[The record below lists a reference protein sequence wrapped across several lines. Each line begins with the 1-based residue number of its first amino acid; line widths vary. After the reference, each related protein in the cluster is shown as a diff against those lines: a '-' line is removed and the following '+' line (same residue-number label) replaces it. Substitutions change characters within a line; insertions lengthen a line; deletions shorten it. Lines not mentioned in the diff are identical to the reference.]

1 MRINKYSGMKSPFLT
16 QEHEMIRQ
24 TVRDF
29 AEKEISP
36 LAYQLDKDEEFSIDL
51 VKRMGEMGL
60 FGMCIPQKY
69 GGQGL
74 DYQSF
79 IIAIEEIARVDS
91 SQAGT
96 LSVHNSLGIG
106 PIYNFGTEE
115 QKEKYLPDLCRG
127 NYVWAFALTEPNAGS
142 DSRNSSTKANLK
154 DDSWTINGSK
164 TFITNGNTSIT
175 RGVTL
180 QAVTGMN
187 EGKKTFSTILVEQ
200 GTGGFTAET
209 IHDKMMWRGTNTA
222 QLFFNDCKVPEENI
236 LGPQGEGSKIML
248 QSLDAGK
255 LGVAAIGVG
264 LAQGAYEMALQ
275 YAKSRK
281 QFGKSISNHQAIS
294 FKLADMHMKIELART
309 MLYKACWLKDN
320 QQKFSLEATIAKL
333 YSSEV
338 AKEVADEAVQ
348 IHGGYGLIKEYP
360 IERFFRDQ
368 RMLQIGEGTS
378 EIQRVIIAKH
388 LGCYIK

>member
-1 MRINKYSGMKSPFLT
+1 MKSPFLT
-16 QEHEMIRQ
+16 HEHEMIRQ
-24 TVRDF
+24 TIREF

-36 LAYQLDKDEEFSIDL
+36 LVYQLDKNEEFSVEL

-60 FGMCIPQKY
+60 FGMCIPVEY

-74 DYQSF
+74 DYLSF

-106 PIYNFGTEE
+106 PIFHHGTKE
-115 QKEKYLPDLCRG
+115 QKEKYLPDLCSG
-127 NYVWAFALTEPNAGS
+127 NHIWAFALTEPNSGS
-142 DSRNSSTKANLK
+142 DSRSSNTRAVLNNDTWK
-154 DDSWTINGSK
+154 INGSK
-164 TFITNGNTSIT
+164 TFITNGNTAIT

-180 QAVTGMN
+180 QTVTGN
-187 EGKKTFSTILVEQ
+187 NKGKKEFSTILVEK
-200 GTGGFTAET
+200 GAEGFTAET
-209 IHDKMMWRGTNTA
+209 IHDKMVWRGTNTS
-222 QLFFNDCKVPEENI
+222 QLFFNDCSVPKQNI
-236 LGPQGEGSKIML
+236 LGPKGNGSKIML
-248 QSLDAGK
+248 GSLDSGK

-264 LAQGAYEMALQ
+264 LAQGAYEMALK
-275 YAKSRK
+275 YAKNRK
-281 QFGKSISNHQAIS
+281 QFGKSISNHQAIA

-320 QQKFSLEATIAKL
+320 NQRFSIEATISKL

-338 AKEVADEAVQ
+338 AKEVADESVQ

-378 EIQRVIIAKH
+378 EIQRIIISKYI
-388 LGCYIK
+388 GCYSK

>member
-1 MRINKYSGMKSPFLT
+1 MKSPFLT
-16 QEHEMIRQ
+16 HEHEMIRQ
-24 TVRDF
+24 TIREF

-36 LAYQLDKDEEFSIDL
+36 LVYQLDKNEEFSVEL

-60 FGMCIPQKY
+60 FGMCIPVEY

-74 DYQSF
+74 DYLSF

-106 PIYNFGTEE
+106 PIFHHGTKE
-115 QKEKYLPDLCRG
+115 QKEKYLPDLCSG
-127 NYVWAFALTEPNAGS
+127 NHIWAFALTEPNSGS
-142 DSRNSSTKANLK
+142 DSRSSNTRAVLNNDTWK
-154 DDSWTINGSK
+154 INGSK
-164 TFITNGNTSIT
+164 TFITNGNTAIT

-180 QAVTGMN
+180 QTVTGSN
-187 EGKKTFSTILVEQ
+187 KGKKEFSTILVEK
-200 GTGGFTAET
+200 GAEGFTAET
-209 IHDKMMWRGTNTA
+209 IHDKMVWRGTNTS
-222 QLFFNDCKVPEENI
+222 QLFFNDCSVPKQNI
-236 LGPQGEGSKIML
+236 LGPKGNGSKIML
-248 QSLDAGK
+248 RSLDSGK

-264 LAQGAYEMALQ
+264 LAQGAYEMALK
-275 YAKSRK
+275 YAKNRK
-281 QFGKSISNHQAIS
+281 QFGKSISNHQAIA

-320 QQKFSLEATIAKL
+320 NQRFSIEATISKL

-338 AKEVADEAVQ
+338 AKEVADESVQ

-378 EIQRVIIAKH
+378 EIQRIIISKYI
-388 LGCYIK
+388 GCYSK

>member
-1 MRINKYSGMKSPFLT
+1 MKSPFLT
-16 QEHEMIRQ
+16 NEHEMIRQ
-24 TVRDF
+24 TIREF

-36 LAYQLDKDEEFSIDL
+36 LAYQLDKNEEFSVEL
-51 VKRMGEMGL
+51 TKRMGEMGL
-60 FGMCIPQKY
+60 FGMCIPAEY
-69 GGQGL
+69 GGHGL
-74 DYQSF
+74 DYLSF

-106 PIYNFGTEE
+106 PIFHHGTKE
-115 QKEKYLPDLCRG
+115 QKEKYLPDLCSG
-127 NYVWAFALTEPNAGS
+127 NHIWAFALTEPNSGS
-142 DSRNSSTKANLK
+142 DSRSSNTKAVL
-154 DDSWTINGSK
+154 DRDRWRINGSK

-175 RGVTL
+175 KGVTL
-180 QAVTGMN
+180 QTVTGIN
-187 EGKKTFSTILVEQ
+187 NGKKEFSTILVEK
-200 GTGGFTAET
+200 GAEGFTAET
-209 IHDKMMWRGTNTA
+209 IHDKMVWRGTNTS
-222 QLFFNDCKVPEENI
+222 QLFFNDCSVPKQNI
-236 LGPQGEGSKIML
+236 LGPKGNGSKIML
-248 QSLDAGK
+248 RSLDSGK

-264 LAQGAYEMALQ
+264 LAQGAYEMALH
-275 YAKSRK
+275 YAKNRK

-320 QQKFSLEATIAKL
+320 NQRFSIEATISKL

-338 AKEVADEAVQ
+338 AKEVADESVQ

-378 EIQRVIIAKH
+378 EIQRIIISKYI
-388 LGCYIK
+388 GCYSK